1 MIRFACP
8 GCSATFTVADEKAGK
23 TGKCPKCQ
31 SQFVIPEAPAAA
43 SPPPSSVASRSVS
56 PPPPP
61 PPPPDDNSNTVE
73 VTPCPKCGSRLSVL
87 PADVGLDIEC
97 PNCQAVYK
105 ATRADAP
112 PPPPGGESKS
122 GSKSSSLVKLGSGSR
137 RDDDDDDDRPSKKK
151 RSRRDDDDDDDDDD
165 DRPRRKKKRRR
176 SSRGSYVEH
185 RGDMLFILSIVGL
198 LFFRILCI
206 VVWVLANNDLKEMD
220 AGRMDPEG
228 RSKTNSARIIG
239 MIGTILLCVALVLVC
254 VWFVFIF
261 AIIGAAG
268 AGAVR

>member
-43 SPPPSSVASRSVS
+43 PAPSSVASRPV

-61 PPPPDDNSNTVE
+61 PPPPPVDDNSGTVE
-73 VTPCPKCGSRLSVL
+73 VTPCPKCGSRLSVMQGDL
-87 PADVGLDIEC
+87 GSDIEC
-97 PNCQAVYK
+97 PSCQTVYK

-112 PPPPGGESKS
+112 PPPPGS
-122 GSKSSSLVKLGSGSR
+122 GSKSGAKTSSLVKLGSGSR
-137 RDDDDDDDRPSKKK
+137 QDDDDDDRKSKKK
-151 RSRRDDDDDDDDDD
+151 RSRRDDDDDEDDDD
-165 DRPRRKKKRRR
+165 DRPRRRKRRR
-176 SSRGSYVEH
+176 RSYGGGYVEH
-185 RGDMLFILSIVGL
+185 RATLLLILTILGFITQIIILNIVA
-198 LFFRILCI
+198 
-206 VVWVLANNDLKEMD
+206 WVMAHNDLKEMD

-228 RSKTNSARIIG
+228 RSMTNLCRILN
-239 MIGTILLCVALVLVC
+239 MILVIFTIVMIAVSCVVLML
-254 VWFVFIF
+254 IF
-261 AIIGAAG
+261 GLAAG